1 MQPICNVGIIGTGF
15 IGKGIMLALET
26 QPDLQVT
33 KVLTRR
39 NLNDCHDFPRKNL
52 LTDSVADLIAH
63 CDLVVECSGDAI
75 YATDVLD
82 QVLDA
87 HLPVVTMDSELHVT
101 TGSYLAR
108 KGKITEAEG
117 DQPGCLAAL
126 RENAVQMGFKPL
138 VYGNIKGFLNLMPT
152 LEDMQYWSQ
161 KQGISLDQVASFTDG
176 TKVQI
181 EQAFVANGLGAGIYQ
196 PGLLGTVAEDIRS
209 GGSVLADAAK
219 RLGQPISD
227 YILSPKS
234 PAGVF
239 IVAEHE
245 ESQKDYLRYL
255 KMGEGPYYTLVQNF
269 HLCHLEVAKTIR
281 RIVNG
286 GDVLLNNTTNPQAG
300 VVAVAKQSLAP
311 GDVIKRGIGSFEVRG
326 IAVKLE
332 DHWNNV
338 PIGLLSNAVITK
350 PVEPGQI
357 LSFDDVE
364 LQDSLALNAWFKIRE
379 SCSARNV
386 EEKQPSLIA

>member
-1 MQPICNVGIIGTGF
+1 MQPIYNVGIIGTGF
-15 IGKGIMLALET
+15 IGTGILLALET
-26 QPDLQVT
+26 QSDLQVT

-39 NLNDCHDFPRKNL
+39 NLSDCHGFPRKDL
-52 LTDSVADLIAH
+52 LTDSVADLIDH

-75 YATDVLD
+75 YATEVLD
-82 QVLDA
+82 QVLEA

-101 TGSYLAR
+101 TGSYLAK

-152 LEDMQYWSQ
+152 LEDMQYWSH

-181 EQAFVANGLGAGIYQ
+181 EQAFVANGLGAALYQ

-209 GGSVLADAAK
+209 GGVILADAAK

-239 IVAEHE
+239 LVAEHE
-245 ESQKDYLRYL
+245 ESQNAYLRYL

-286 GDVLLNNTTNPQAG
+286 GDILLNNTTNPKAG
-300 VVAVAKQSLAP
+300 VVAVAKRSLAP
-311 GDVIKRGIGSFEVRG
+311 GDAIKRGIGSFDVRG
-326 IAVKLE
+326 IAITLA
-332 DHWNNV
+332 DHWNQV
-338 PIGLLSNAVITK
+338 PIGLLSDAVITK
-350 PVEPGQI
+350 PIEPGQI
-357 LSFDDVE
+357 LSFDDVD
-364 LQDSLALNAWFKIRE
+364 LQDTLALRAWFAIRE
-379 SCSARNV
+379 SCRGKAV
-386 EEKQPSLIA
+386 EKQTALVAG